1 MASDQ
6 AAPAGPFRRALAAWD
21 GSADAAAALR
31 TATAIVAG
39 RNCHV
44 VALSLLPADSCREA
58 SNDHL
63 AGPAL
68 QGRME
73 AAFETARAAIA
84 RTSAARIDLHTAE
97 GRHVAGSLC
106 DYASEHGFDV
116 LVIGRRGHGSLISRK
131 IGHIAEAVVRS
142 CSVPVLLV
150 SAR

>member
-1 MASDQ
+1 
-6 AAPAGPFRRALAAWD
+6 
-21 GSADAAAALR
+21 
-31 TATAIVAG
+31 
-39 RNCHV
+39 
-44 VALSLLPADSCREA
+44 
-58 SNDHL
+58 
-63 AGPAL
+63 
-68 QGRME
+68 ME
-73 AAFETARAAIA
+73 AAFETARATVA